1 MMRSV
6 LDAVFMFIVKV
17 LTKVVKSEAKKKLET
32 QQISGSGLLCIN
44 RPKVVL
50 KIHFIYKS
58 HWNTF
63 LQFNLEN

>member
-1 MMRSV
+1 MRSV

-17 LTKVVKSEAKKKLET
+17 LTKVVKSEAKKKLGT
-32 QQISGSGLLCIN
+32 QQRSGSDLLGVN
-44 RPKVVL
+44 RPKIVL

-63 LQFNLEN
+63 LQYNLEN